1 MAKIIIITKSL
12 LAFKVMGPLT
22 VSHLCPSK
30 DAGHLQNVLL
40 RLLLPWKVPEVKLL
54 PPEIDLPLPEV
65 ANRKSD
71 SLIQVPPF
79 KHWLTP
85 KQSESNTHSA
95 RSGEALICPNGHLKK
110 KDKKEKNKQ
119 KKINYKR

>member
-12 LAFKVMGPLT
+12 LAVKVKGPLT

-30 DAGHLQNVLL
+30 DAGHLQNV
-40 RLLLPWKVPEVKLL
+40 RLLLILLPGKFPEVLRKFLLL
-54 PPEIDLPLPEV
+54 PPEV

-85 KQSESNTHSA
+85 KQSESNSHSV
-95 RSGEALICPNGHLKK
+95 RSGEDLICPTGHLKRRIK
-110 KDKKEKNKQ
+110 KRKK
-119 KKINYKR
+119 

>member
-12 LAFKVMGPLT
+12 LAVKVMGPLT

-30 DAGHLQNVLL
+30 DAGHLQNV
-40 RLLLPWKVPEVKLL
+40 RLLLILPGKFPEVLRKFLL
-54 PPEIDLPLPEV
+54 PPAEV

-85 KQSESNTHSA
+85 KQSESNSHSV
-95 RSGEALICPNGHLKK
+95 RSGEDLICPTGHLKRRIK
-110 KDKKEKNKQ
+110 KT
-119 KKINYKR
+119 KKINKKPKYNSK

>member
-30 DAGHLQNVLL
+30 DAGHLQNV
-40 RLLLPWKVPEVKLL
+40 RLLLILPGKFPEVLRKFLL
-54 PPEIDLPLPEV
+54 PPEV

-119 KKINYKR
+119 KINKYKR